1 MKIKTFQALLLMIAG
16 IFILGLF
23 TAWWLPPLWVILIA
37 MLMKLDTKTGIL
49 TGGLSYTLVLVATGA
64 YMDARDN
71 ADIISKTGMLMIGYS
86 HWMMLFVLLVLSFI
100 TGALSGWLGS
110 ALGIFFHQKQVEKRS
125 GQRSI

>member
-16 IFILGLF
+16 IILLGLF
-23 TAWWLPPLWVILIA
+23 TAWWLPPFWIILIA
-37 MLMKLDTKTGIL
+37 IMMKLDIKTGIL
-49 TGGLSYTLVLVATGA
+49 TGGFSYALVLVATGA

-86 HWMMLFVLLVLSFI
+86 HWMILFMLLVLSFV

-110 ALGIFFHQKQVEKRS
+110 ALGIFFHQNEVDKKERT
-125 GQRSI
+125 

>member
-23 TAWWLPPLWVILIA
+23 TTWWLAPFWVVLIA
-37 MLMKLDTKTGIL
+37 MVMKLEIKTGVL
-49 TGGLSYTLVLVATGA
+49 TGGISLMLVWVATGA

-86 HWMMLFVLLVLSFI
+86 HWMMLFILLVLSFI
-100 TGALSGWLGS
+100 TGALSGWFGS
-110 ALGIFFHQKQVEKRS
+110 ALGMFFHQKQVEKRD
-125 GQRSI
+125 QT

>member
-23 TAWWLPPLWVILIA
+23 TSWWLPPFWVILIA
-37 MLMKLDTKTGIL
+37 MMMKLDIKTGIL
-49 TGGLSYTLVLVATGA
+49 TGGISFALVWVATGV

-86 HWMMLFVLLVLSFI
+86 HWMMLFVLLVLSVI
-100 TGALSGWLGS
+100 TGALSGWFGS
-110 ALGIFFHQKQVEKRS
+110 AIGIYVHQKQVEKREHN
-125 GQRSI
+125 

>member
-23 TAWWLPPLWVILIA
+23 TTWWLAPFWVVLIA
-37 MLMKLDTKTGIL
+37 MVLKLEIKTGVL
-49 TGGLSYTLVLVATGA
+49 TGGISLMLVWVATGA

-86 HWMMLFVLLVLSFI
+86 HWMMLFILLVLSFI
-100 TGALSGWLGS
+100 TGALSGWFGS
-110 ALGIFFHQKQVEKRS
+110 ALGMFFHQKQVEKRD
-125 GQRSI
+125 QT